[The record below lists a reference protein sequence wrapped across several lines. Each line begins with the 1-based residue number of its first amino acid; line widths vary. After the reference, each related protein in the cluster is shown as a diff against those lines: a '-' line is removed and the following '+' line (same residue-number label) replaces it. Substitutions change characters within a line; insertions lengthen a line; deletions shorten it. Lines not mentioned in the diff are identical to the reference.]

1 MPSLN
6 NRFKEKKQH
15 DGLDAYRI
23 IDANFNRCKE
33 GLRVCEEIARFY
45 LQSVGVTKKI
55 RGLRHSLTGI
65 MKTSKIK
72 PLLLLQ
78 YRNSCKDIGK
88 DFFQKRK
95 KKSLHGVFLANA
107 QRTKESLRVL
117 EEFVK
122 LFSVPS
128 SKKIQRLRFNF
139 YALEKKIIEKFP
151 DLLDSR

>member
-1 MPSLN
+1 MPSLSD
-6 NRFKEKKQH
+6 RFKEKKKN

-45 LQSVGVTKKI
+45 LQNIGFTKKI

-65 MKTSKIK
+65 IKTSKIK

-78 YRNSCKDIGK
+78 YRDSSNDIGK
-88 DFFQKRK
+88 EFYQKSK

-107 QRTKESLRVL
+107 QRAKESLRVL

-122 LFSVPS
+122 LFSLPS

-139 YALEKKIIEKFP
+139 YALEKKIVEKFP
-151 DLLDSR
+151 NLLDSR